1 VKIERYDNVFDAL
14 EDDPVEARH
23 LKLRAQLMRALQDH
37 IQTKRLTQAEAAGL
51 LGVSQ
56 PRVSDLLN
64 GKLHLFSIDMLVR
77 MLARTGKQV
86 TMRIKPPSSP
96 PPASP

>member
-1 VKIERYDNVFDAL
+1 MKIEHFDSVFDAI

-37 IQTKRLTQAEAAGL
+37 ILAGQLTQAEAARL
-51 LGVSQ
+51 LRVSQ
-56 PRVSDLLN
+56 PRISDLLA

-77 MLARTGKQV
+77 MLARTGRQV
-86 TMRIKPPSSP
+86 TMRIK
-96 PPASP
+96 AA

>member
-1 VKIERYDNVFDAL
+1 MKIERFDDVFEAI
-14 EDDPVEARH
+14 EDDPIEARH

-37 IQTKRLTQAEAAGL
+37 IKRERLTQAQAASL
-51 LGVSQ
+51 LRVAQ
-56 PRVSDLLN
+56 PRISDLLN

-86 TMRIKPPSSP
+86 TVRIK
-96 PPASP
+96 AA